1 MHVAAEF
8 LVEPFSEGNPGPH
21 VQAAVQAVHDAGLP
35 VDIGPFGNTTSGPSE
50 AVLAAVSFA
59 LEAAL
64 SAGAT
69 RVSLN
74 IAQTDSSVS

>member
-21 VQAAVQAVHDAGLP
+21 VQAAVKAVTEAGLQ

-50 AVLAAVSFA
+50 AVLGAVSSA

-64 SAGAT
+64 ASGAT
-69 RVSLN
+69 RVSLS
-74 IAQTDSSVS
+74 IAQTDAPLL

>member
-21 VQAAVQAVHDAGLP
+21 VQAAVKAVQDAGLA
-35 VDIGPFGNTTSGPSE
+35 VDFGPFGNTTSGPSE
-50 AVLAAVSFA
+50 AVLVAVGSA

-64 SAGAT
+64 AAGAT

-74 IAQTDSSVS
+74 IAKTDLSVL